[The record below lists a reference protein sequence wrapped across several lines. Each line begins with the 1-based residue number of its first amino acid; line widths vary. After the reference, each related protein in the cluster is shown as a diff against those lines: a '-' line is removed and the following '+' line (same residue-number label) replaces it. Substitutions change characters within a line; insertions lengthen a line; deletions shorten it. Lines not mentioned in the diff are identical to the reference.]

1 MAKKSRRVRR
11 RRSRPSLSEAQLVQP
26 AAQDAISAAEAPA
39 VAPALRPKVEPTRQ
53 PAALDFRQEY
63 QYVVS
68 DLQRIGV
75 LAAVI
80 LGALVTLS
88 LVL

>member
-11 RRSRPSLSEAQLVQP
+11 KGARPRLSDAQLVQP
-26 AAQDAISAAEAPA
+26 KERQTLVVTEAPDKTQA
-39 VAPALRPKVEPTRQ
+39 ASARVESVPQT
-53 PAALDFRQEY
+53 AALDFGQEY
-63 QYVVS
+63 HYVVS

-80 LGALVTLS
+80 LSALVALS
-88 LVL
+88 FIV